1 MLEQLKK
8 MAMQK
13 MVEKMAANVL
23 GNNETNAAASEGAGE
38 LINGLMDQVK
48 GGNISQIT
56 SLFSND
62 ATSTESN
69 PIAQNL
75 IGKLGGILQ
84 AKGMNANEAQ
94 AEANNVAPAIL
105 DSIKDRFLS
114 SDEADKDF
122 DLNNVAGLLGNNAGG
137 ILGAVKKLF

>member
-84 AKGMNANEAQ
+84 VKGMNANEAQ